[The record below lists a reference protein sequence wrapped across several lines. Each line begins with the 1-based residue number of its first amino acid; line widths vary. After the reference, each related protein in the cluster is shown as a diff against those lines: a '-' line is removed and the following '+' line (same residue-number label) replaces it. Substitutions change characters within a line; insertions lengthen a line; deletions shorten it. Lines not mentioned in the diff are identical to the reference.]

1 MGGKPMQIINY
12 SNTGIILN
20 ESFKAKDDSLSVI
33 YQYYNQNIQENFKNI
48 KLVDKSTEI
57 NIDFTLNSWF
67 TDTSK
72 YTIKVQNKISKDMKE
87 GFSSLDKDNKL
98 LYNKLVD
105 LFTKKGFQ
113 LFIDNLIM
121 KRLLDGKGTPI
132 SISKVF
138 RESYN
143 ISSSRGSSE
152 TSTNGTS
159 NESSG
164 GSNRLSEAQVCDNL
178 IAYKDRS
185 VVISG
190 FYSSSQ
196 SENQGWSLRSRNDFN
211 EERLNSSMTFQFY
224 EENESF
230 YTRVIFV
237 GDCPIILRIPRELS
251 SVPNINGN
259 YITVQGVV
267 IGRNKIKVSSLS
279 R

>member
-1 MGGKPMQIINY
+1 
-12 SNTGIILN
+12 
-20 ESFKAKDDSLSVI
+20 
-33 YQYYNQNIQENFKNI
+33 
-48 KLVDKSTEI
+48 
-57 NIDFTLNSWF
+57 
-67 TDTSK
+67 
-72 YTIKVQNKISKDMKE
+72 
-87 GFSSLDKDNKL
+87 
-98 LYNKLVD
+98 
-105 LFTKKGFQ
+105 
-113 LFIDNLIM
+113 M
-121 KRLLDGKGTPI
+121 KRLPDGKETNI

-152 TSTNGTS
+152 TSSNGTS

-211 EERLNSSMTFQFY
+211 EEQLNSSMTFQFY

-237 GDCPIILRIPRELS
+237 GDCPIILRIPRGLS